1 MDYICKQLKSPA
13 LLSRTL
19 TKKANDKQLSDLG
32 LKNNS
37 KEKSDPRHNLGIT
50 FQSVWSVDFPALSL
64 RSDGFIIN
72 L

>member
-1 MDYICKQLKSPA
+1 MESIYKQLKSPA
-13 LLSRTL
+13 LLSKTL

-32 LKNNS
+32 LKNKS
-37 KEKSDPRHNLGIT
+37 KEQSEPRNNFGISFKFGSSDFL
-50 FQSVWSVDFPALSL
+50 ALSL

>member
-1 MDYICKQLKSPA
+1 MESIYKQLKSPA
-13 LLSRTL
+13 LLSKTL

-37 KEKSDPRHNLGIT
+37 KEQSEPRNNFGISFKSFG
-50 FQSVWSVDFPALSL
+50 SSDFLALSL

>member
-13 LLSRTL
+13 LLSKTL

-37 KEKSDPRHNLGIT
+37 KEQSDPRNNLGMYL
-50 FQSVWSVDFPALSL
+50 VA
-64 RSDGFIIN
+64 GFSSFIF
-72 L
+72 